1 MDELQQWEYRVQT
14 FGSSLRGPKD
24 EDVEAAL
31 NEWGEEGWEVVA
43 VRSVESSNKMVVVAT
58 RPLTAATRRSRTL
71 PGEPW

>member
-14 FGSSLRGPKD
+14 FGSALRAPKD
-24 EDVEAAL
+24 EETEGAL

-43 VRSVESSNKMVVVAT
+43 VRSVESTNKMVVVAK
-58 RPLTAATRRSRTL
+58 RPLTASTRRRRTL